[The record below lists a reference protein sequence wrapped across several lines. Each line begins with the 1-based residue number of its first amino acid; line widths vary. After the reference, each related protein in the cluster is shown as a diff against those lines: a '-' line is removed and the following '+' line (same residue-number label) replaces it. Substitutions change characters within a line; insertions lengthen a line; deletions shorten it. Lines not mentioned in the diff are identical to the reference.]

1 MKTSAKRS
9 PEQVNKGEKNSVL
22 TINITNEELLNK
34 MPAVVLVMTLPV
46 FTGQPLQLLFAN
58 RGLLVHTGFDPETLK
73 APDTDFCSSL
83 LFPDD
88 QCIMKKAVASLMQN
102 PFEEISGLVFR
113 INSIDSKCLWV
124 ICNCRALLSGSGIPE
139 AVISNWQVYDEKSF
153 PKEGLRNCLKS
164 FDREEYQKILKDL
177 TKRETE
183 VLSCIGKG
191 FTMKET
197 ADKLFI
203 SYRTVETH
211 LDNIKLKLDLHSI
224 NALSAFAISAG
235 LC

>member
-1 MKTSAKRS
+1 
-9 PEQVNKGEKNSVL
+9 
-22 TINITNEELLNK
+22 
-34 MPAVVLVMTLPV
+34 
-46 FTGQPLQLLFAN
+46 
-58 RGLLVHTGFDPETLK
+58 
-73 APDTDFCSSL
+73 
-83 LFPDD
+83 
-88 QCIMKKAVASLMQN
+88 
-102 PFEEISGLVFR
+102 
-113 INSIDSKCLWV
+113 V